1 MKKELLGTSLWL
13 ILVAGNILVA
23 VGACLFGIVIWW
35 EFLDFLDFFYFLE
48 LTEEVRVLLW

>member
-1 MKKELLGTSLWL
+1 MKKELLGTSLRL

-35 EFLDFLDFFYFLE
+35 GFLDFLDFFYFLE
-48 LTEEVRVLLW
+48 LMEEVGVLLW